1 MISLLVMPGTTRRGA
16 CVSPVTLRSILGE
29 RLRFTDQLAHDL
41 AQRHAFFRVATVPIV
56 SIPLAKRTAGTATTS
71 MHPASRA
78 AMKGGGPARLARPGF
93 SPTAPRLVQSSWL
106 VTWVVQRVVHHFHSS
121 PSTWDPFTIPTTPW
135 APG

>member
-1 MISLLVMPGTTRRGA
+1 MISLLVMPGTTRRVA
-16 CVSPVTLRSILGE
+16 CVSPVTLQSIPGE

-41 AQRHAFFRVATVPIV
+41 AQRHAFFRVAAMPIV
-56 SIPLAKRTAGTATTS
+56 SIALAKRTAGAAAAS
-71 MHPASRA
+71 VHPASRA
-78 AMKGGGPARLARPGF
+78 AMNSRGPAGLARPGF
-93 SPTAPRLVQSSWL
+93 SPAAPRLVQSSWL

>member
-29 RLRFTDQLAHDL
+29 RLRFTDQLAHSL

-56 SIPLAKRTAGTATTS
+56 SIPLAKRAAGTATTS

-78 AMKGGGPARLARPGF
+78 AMNGGGPAGLTGTRSCAA
-93 SPTAPRLVQSSWL
+93 APRLAQPHRFA
-106 VTWVVQRVVHHFHSS
+106 TRVH
-121 PSTWDPFTIPTTPW
+121 
-135 APG
+135 